1 MPNKLQRAARPAA
14 LIAGALACAIAAA
27 GCTSGGSAGPAGPAS
42 SPAASPAGGTG
53 QAGELHWRACPVQG
67 VPMQCASLQ
76 VPLDYRHPAG
86 RKITL
91 AVSKVPATA
100 PAAQQQ
106 GDLLV
111 NPGGPGASGLSL
123 AAEVA
128 TGLDPTV
135 SSEYNIIG
143 FDPRGVGSSVP
154 ALRCDPSFFAGVQP
168 DYIPANAHAERVLLA
183 RAKGY
188 AADCQRRY
196 GWLLPFMTTAD
207 TARDM
212 DSIRAALGEQKIS
225 YFGYSWGTYLGQVY
239 ATLFPGRLRRMVL
252 DSVVNPQGVWY
263 ADNIAQDYAFEGRIR
278 AFFSWI
284 AAHDAVYHLGSTP
297 AQ

>member
-1 MPNKLQRAARPAA
+1 F
-14 LIAGALACAIAAA
+14 IAGALACAIAAA
-27 GCTSGGSAGPAGPAS
+27 GCTTGGSARPAGPAS
-42 SPAASPAGGTG
+42 PPAAGPAGGTG
-53 QAGELHWRACPVQG
+53 QARELHWRACPVQSG
-67 VPMQCASLQ
+67 PQQCGSPPGA
-76 VPLDYRHPAG
+76 LDYRPPPRRAIP
-86 RKITL
+86 R
-91 AVSKVPATA
+91 AVSRVPATA

-111 NPGGPGASGLSL
+111 TPGGPGASGLSL
-123 AAEVA
+123 VAEVA

-135 SSEYNIIG
+135 ASEYNIIG

-168 DYIPANAHAERVLLA
+168 DTIPANAHAEQVLIG

-212 DSIRAALGEQKIS
+212 DS
-225 YFGYSWGTYLGQVY
+225 
-239 ATLFPGRLRRMVL
+239 
-252 DSVVNPQGVWY
+252 
-263 ADNIAQDYAFEGRIR
+263 
-278 AFFSWI
+278 
-284 AAHDAVYHLGSTP
+284 
-297 AQ
+297 